1 MQWAIRN
8 REPNTRTTGLRVTGG
23 SNLVFIDPSSLR
35 RSTTTSTVAA
45 AQEPITMGTT
55 ASCLAR
61 AFGIVIRQIADLLT
75 MMQDYKVVAPA
86 LPRLLD
92 VTFCDAI
99 NLQAS
104 RSLFFIFFQIRTEKL
119 ISLLYRCTW
128 KHI

>member
-1 MQWAIRN
+1 MFYSGTTANLQRNNLAPVSMQWAIRN
-8 REPNTRTTGLRVTGG
+8 REASTRTAGLRVTGG

-35 RSTTTSTVAA
+35 RSTATSAVAA

-75 MMQDYKVVAPA
+75 MMQDYKMLSPS

-92 VTFCDAI
+92 VSITDAI
-99 NLQAS
+99 NLQVS
-104 RSLFFIFFQIRTEKL
+104 IYF
-119 ISLLYRCTW
+119 
-128 KHI
+128 